1 MTAVHCSLVI
11 TRAESWQDM
20 ASCPDYDAQNKVWR
34 SPELVNK
41 LLPMLDTHAV
51 WSLATAQPLIVK
63 VLQNSLTWNQIIS
76 FYDEHTERVS
86 YQARRSFEDSLEL
99 NRTEMGYLS
108 GVLKKMEDPKPHLM
122 ELLDLICERFPPH
135 DYFHVQVS
143 CPRHISHSVSTL
155 GFLLLE
161 DTEGAL
167 GSTVQKIKTVILYEM
182 EDPWL
187 SALGARMSRQ
197 QEVIERIRAVTFVCT
212 SQTGAEATLAMLQ
225 KCEELDMQAL
235 NVHGRVGRKS
245 WSLLAQALGLH
256 PAGYHAIYC
265 TKGTILKARKED
277 LRKIWD
283 GLGIAVHLHGCQG
296 VGCNHPPSSNW
307 VVRNVSRIFLGDGT
321 EEEKEEE
328 WDRLEKNLNKWIYFP
343 WSEEEVEGEEEDR
356 GAEDEQEKV
365 E

>member
-1 MTAVHCSLVI
+1 MT
-11 TRAESWQDM
+11 
-20 ASCPDYDAQNKVWR
+20 
-34 SPELVNK
+34 K

-63 VLQNSLTWNQIIS
+63 VVQNSLTWNQIIRRS
-76 FYDEHTERVS
+76 SYYDEHTERVS

-99 NRTEMGYLS
+99 NRTEMSYLS

-135 DYFHVQVS
+135 DYFHVEVS

-167 GSTVQKIKTVILYEM
+167 GSTVQKIKTVILHAM
-182 EDPWL
+182 KDPWL

-256 PAGYHAIYC
+256 PGYHAIYC

-283 GLGIAVHLHGCQG
+283 GLGKAVHLPGCQG
-296 VGCNHPPSSNW
+296 VGCNHPPLSVW
-307 VVRNVSRIFLGDGT
+307 NVCGTSRQVLSKGT
-321 EEEKEEE
+321 EKEKEEE

-343 WSEEEVEGEEEDR
+343 WSEEEVEGEES
-356 GAEDEQEKV
+356 EDEQENV